1 MNIQI
6 FNIAVET
13 TSFPTLLENMRKS
26 AKTKFHLR
34 TSHLFFLLNAW
45 LAIDVVLGP
54 QRTKQEEK
62 KTRADA
68 IIEIFPPTGGP
79 TKRSTSRACPAR
91 LVSL

>member
-13 TSFPTLLENMRKS
+13 TSFPTLLENARKS

-45 LAIDVVLGP
+45 LAIDVVILRP
-54 QRTKQEEK
+54 QRRSRK
-62 KTRADA
+62 KRKLELMPSSKYSHLMVLPSAQH
-68 IIEIFPPTGGP
+68 
-79 TKRSTSRACPAR
+79 PAR
-91 LVSL
+91 LVSP